1 MNDQTI
7 LLFFLILFTA
17 GTLFLY
23 LWKAKKEVE
32 YKGDE
37 RWKAIQYKAVNIAN
51 YSNYILLLIL
61 GIATA
66 LEVWMKISTTIAFNR
81 MILYGLFFIGFRN
94 VLELVALLY
103 WDRAM

>member
-7 LLFFLILFTA
+7 LLFFIILSTA
-17 GTLFLY
+17 VTLFLY

-37 RWKAIQYKAVNIAN
+37 RWKAIQYNAINVAN

-61 GIATA
+61 GIVAGV
-66 LEVWMKISTTIAFNR
+66 EVWMKVSTTIPFNR